1 MGAFLVVLLILA
13 ILAGLIWLGYGLA
26 REELAEDR
34 TELDARRQVL
44 DVEWQALE
52 NSRRVNE
59 VFFKARDK
67 MRRAEAEQDK
77 NPPPRQW
84 P

>member
-1 MGAFLVVLLILA
+1 MGTFLVVLLILA
-13 ILAGLIWLGYGLA
+13 ILAGLIWLGYQLA
-26 REELAEDR
+26 HEDLAEDR

-59 VFFKARDK
+59 VFFSARD
-67 MRRAEAEQDK
+67 RRE
-77 NPPPRQW
+77 R
-84 P
+84 